1 MSVLRGLITVA
12 RVFRSVVEAGKHAML
27 DVAGTR
33 DDKVPHWQPYGFQ
46 SAPLDGAIAVQIA
59 VGGSAESLATIQVHD
74 RRFTFSLVEGEV
86 VMADDQGH
94 YVWLKRS
101 GLVLEAPSIKLGAS
115 ATLGVA
121 RATDPVGPSAG
132 MTAWMTAVSGYIN
145 TAAPGTVTPAL
156 PVGAVGA
163 ITTGSTVTKSG

>member
-1 MSVLRGLITVA
+1 MLRGLITVA

-59 VGGSAESLATIQVHD
+59 VGASAESLATIQVHD

-94 YVWLKRS
+94 YVWLKRA
-101 GLVLEAPSIKLGAS
+101 GLVLEAPSIKLGAG
-115 ATLGVA
+115 AVLGVA
-121 RATDPVGPSAG
+121 R
-132 MTAWMTAVSGYIN
+132 SGD
-145 TAAPGTVTPAL
+145 TVTGTITGTSPS
-156 PVGAVGA
+156 GAVTGTFTGT
-163 ITTGSTVTKSG
+163 ISSPGSTKVFAE